1 MATGFPVVSAMTLT
15 PSVGDGGQL
24 VAPYRPLRSNFG
36 GIGRRTCAG
45 HISGQELVKSW
56 GLEPK
61 DLETDRR
68 EIKREINMS
77 TLNSNASPEQILR
90 QLLEQAKANWGEDR
104 AQEIRDTLEQA
115 SRQLSEVL
123 SNLPD

>member
-1 MATGFPVVSAMTLT
+1 MTFTLA
-15 PSVGDGGQL
+15 VGDDGQHL
-24 VAPYRPLRSNFG
+24 AQHKPLRSNFE

-45 HISGQELVKSW
+45 HIIGQELVKSW

-68 EIKREINMS
+68 KIEREINMA
-77 TLNSNASPEQILR
+77 TLNSNASPEHILR

-104 AQEIRDTLEQA
+104 AKEIRDTLEQA

-123 SNLPD
+123 NHLPDKETEPGFYQ